1 MVDFS
6 LLPTLNACLNASSAV
21 CLAVGYGLIRN
32 NRREG
37 HRIAMLMAV
46 FFSTAFLAFYLYYHF
61 HVGSV
66 RFPETSAWRTAYLAI
81 LLTHTVL
88 AATVPFLAGA
98 TLYQALRGRFQRH
111 RAIARWAL
119 PIWAYVSVTGVIIYI
134 MLYHLAGAAA

>member
-1 MVDFS
+1 MVDFN

-32 NRREG
+32 KRREG
-37 HRIAMLMAV
+37 HRVAMLMAV